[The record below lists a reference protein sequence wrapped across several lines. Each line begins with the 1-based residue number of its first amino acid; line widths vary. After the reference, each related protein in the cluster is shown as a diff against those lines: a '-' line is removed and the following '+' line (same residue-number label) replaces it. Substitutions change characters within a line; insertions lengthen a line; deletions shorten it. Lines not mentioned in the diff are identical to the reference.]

1 MVEVNAIAYKVT
13 VTLTQKLTSN
23 KLAELLIYTP
33 TPSIAFRHIP
43 PNIGE
48 GGGVCVTSSVD
59 F

>member
-1 MVEVNAIAYKVT
+1 MVEVNAIANKVT
-13 VTLTQKLTSN
+13 VTLKLTSN
-23 KLAELLIYTP
+23 EQAELLIYTP

-48 GGGVCVTSSVD
+48 RGGVTSSVD